1 MTLDAPTA
9 IGYAPMNRLAG
20 YVPKK
25 ELPDFTVIDLETTDT
40 DTFNSDL
47 LAVGIGKTV
56 HKPEEGMKVAQE
68 LLASEGIVVAHTN
81 FDLRDL
87 LLRGLTMNPKLQFH
101 DLKVLA
107 FMNGDQQQELDAGTL
122 AKKYL
127 GRSMQKPIHSLKSRV
142 MYDLKKGMGVVE
154 EVDCSSCEGSG
165 EGDGPKGKCRKCK
178 GTKVLTDIPI
188 EDVPWPEMEAYNLQ
202 DLREETELYEIIR
215 DQLVEKGFWD
225 KFFLAEEAPLSR
237 ILIEMEVAG
246 LPIDEEGAR
255 AFLEDADE
263 ERQRLAKELQE
274 ETGVFNFN
282 LKSGDQVAAY
292 LYEELPEF
300 KLEAEVVGLSQMAG
314 PQRSEERIEHARKLL
329 PGNVTVERAGTKYA
343 YGTQR
348 VEGLGLKPPR
358 KKKTREGKMPKRA
371 PIDAENLILL
381 HGKHP
386 WVIKYLRWK
395 SLQTLCSNYLEQ
407 WVESMQEGR
416 LHGRY
421 DQART
426 ETGRIA
432 SREPNLQ
439 AIPVAMD
446 FNVRTLFCAP
456 MMIGDYSGL
465 DARVAAHFSEDPLM
479 LEIYRDNLDLYGTLA
494 ANAWGGPATKE
505 NENRGLMKILM
516 LSAQY
521 GSQAKSIGDKIRI
534 SGLGDE
540 YANKAEKLLRDME
553 ETLSRMFEWRR
564 EIEMQALHDGYVAT
578 ITGRK
583 RYLPDLYSD
592 EWWRRARA
600 ERQCVAS
607 MVQGTSA
614 DIVRRAMLAIR
625 QEVDPDEARI
635 ILQVHDEILFE
646 RGPAWNDESFD
657 KIVDLAEKG
666 HERDFHAENGEVL
679 PGFPLLIPMKFGSKL
694 ADTWD
699 DKGEAGARGYR
710 RRH

>member
-1 MTLDAPTA
+1 MAQ
-9 IGYAPMNRLAG
+9 
-20 YVPKK
+20 
-25 ELPDFTVIDLETTDT
+25 PDFTVIDLETTNI

-47 LAVGIGKTV
+47 LAVGIGDTV
-56 HKPEEGMKVAQE
+56 HKPEEGLKVAQE
-68 LLASEGIVVAHTN
+68 LLSTEGIVVAHTN

-101 DLKVLA
+101 DLKVCA
-107 FMNGDQQQELDAGTL
+107 FLNGDQQQELDAATL

-127 GRSMQKPIHSLKSRV
+127 GIKMHKPIFQYKKRV
-142 MYDLKKGMGVVE
+142 MFHAAT
-154 EVDCSSCEGSG
+154 
-165 EGDGPKGKCRKCK
+165 GDM
-178 GTKVLTDIPI
+178 PI
-188 EDVPWPEMEAYNLQ
+188 EDVPWREMEEYNLQ
-202 DLREETELYEIIR
+202 DLEVERQLYEIIR
-215 DQLVEKGFWD
+215 EQLQEKGFWN
-225 KFFLAEEAPLSR
+225 KFLLAEEAPLSR

-246 LPIDEEGAR
+246 LPIDEEGTR
-255 AFLEDADE
+255 EFLKDADE
-263 ERQRLAKELQE
+263 ERQRLAGELAE
-274 ETGVFNFN
+274 DTGVLGFN

-300 KLEAEVVGLSQMAG
+300 KLKEEVPGLKSLAGAAKSQERMDIAVG
-314 PQRSEERIEHARKLL
+314 IL
-329 PGNVTVERAGTKYA
+329 PDNVTVEKAGTLYA

-358 KKKTREGKMPKRA
+358 IKKSREGKKPKRP
-371 PIDAENLILL
+371 PIDAENLILM
-381 HGKHP
+381 HGKVP

-395 SLQTLCSNYLEQ
+395 SLQTLCANYLEQ
-407 WVESMQEGR
+407 WVDAMHGGR

-446 FNVRTLFCAP
+446 FNVRTLFRAP

-479 LEIYRDNLDLYGTLA
+479 LEIYRDDLDLYGTLA
-494 ANAWGGPATKE
+494 ANAWGGPASRE

-521 GSQAKSIGDKIRI
+521 GAQAKSIGDKIRI
-534 SGLGDE
+534 SGLGDK
-540 YANKAEKLLRDME
+540 YAAKSEKLLREME
-553 ETLSRMFEWRR
+553 ETLPRMFAWRQ
-564 EIEMQALHDGYVAT
+564 EIEREAMNNGFVTT
-578 ITGRK
+578 ITGRR

-592 EWWRRARA
+592 EWWRRTRA

-625 QEVDPDEARI
+625 QGVDPDEARI

-666 HERDFHAENGEVL
+666 HERDFHAENGQVL

-694 ADTWD
+694 AETWD